1 MPTIKTTF
9 IVLASLSVVAGI
21 ATGFA
26 MIKSRSASEEQTAAY
41 DNRYLSYLLAD
52 ELRQSSDDLTRLG
65 RTYVATGDASYKQ
78 QYLDIISIRN
88 GKKPRP
94 QAYHRIY
101 WDFVAGGNTKPR
113 PDETAVSLLTL
124 MKRQG
129 FTDVELK
136 ELEEAQNKSDGLVA
150 LEVEAMNLVE
160 GKDKHGKALAAPDR
174 ARAIELLQSKQ
185 YHQFKS
191 QIMVPIDRFFV
202 MLDERTQSR
211 IDEASWNAVLWRTVS
226 LTCLAMLVAL
236 VLVLCAYIYRFVVR
250 SLSKFQETTNALCA
264 GNFEVHVEET
274 NRHDEIG
281 NIARSMVEFR
291 DGLKRAKDL
300 QATEEAERQA
310 KDRRA
315 TLLDGLVKRFEQTMQ
330 QIVGTVST
338 ASIELEA
345 TATTLTKTADH
356 TRKLAG
362 IVTDAS
368 EDASANVQSVAAAT
382 DELTASINEIGR
394 QMQESTRIA
403 AAAVDQAR
411 ATDER
416 INALSEDAT
425 RIGDVVKLIT
435 TIAEQTNLLALNATI
450 EAARAGEAG
459 RGFAVVAQEVK
470 ELAAQTAKA
479 TGEIGGQIASIQN
492 ATGASVLAIKQ
503 VGDTISQISSIA
515 TAIAAA
521 VEEQG
526 AATTE
531 IARNVQRASDGTRQ
545 VADSITQVSS
555 GAQETGAASS
565 QVLTSAQ
572 SIAAERNRLQAEVAR
587 FLDEVRAA

>member
-1 MPTIKTTF
+1 MPTIKTAFT
-9 IVLASLSVVAGI
+9 ILSGLSVVAGL
-21 ATGFA
+21 ATAFSTFE
-26 MIKSRSASEEQTAAY
+26 SRGASEEQAAAY
-41 DNRYLSYLLAD
+41 DNRYRSYLLAD

-65 RTYVATGDASYKQ
+65 RTYVVTGDASYKQ
-78 QYLDIISIRN
+78 QYLDILSIRN
-88 GKKPRP
+88 GEKPRP

-101 WDFVAGGNTKPR
+101 WDFVAGGNSKPR

-129 FTDVELK
+129 FTDAELDQ
-136 ELEEAQNKSDGLVA
+136 LEEAQKKSDGLVG

-160 GKDKHGKALAAPDR
+160 GKDKNGKALAAPDS
-174 ARAIELLQSKQ
+174 ARAIDLLHSRQ

-211 IDEASWNAVLWRTVS
+211 IDQASSRATLWRAIS
-226 LTCLAMLVAL
+226 LISLGMLVTL
-236 VLVLCAYIYRFVVR
+236 VLTLCTYIYRLVIR
-250 SLSKFQETTNALCA
+250 SLAAFEATTKALSA
-264 GNFEVHVEET
+264 GDFDVTVEET
-274 NRHDEIG
+274 DRRDEIG

-291 DGLKRAKDL
+291 NGLKQAQEL
-300 QATEEAERQA
+300 QGAEEAGREA

-315 TLLDGLVKRFEQTMQ
+315 SHLDGLVRRFEKTME
-330 QIVGTVST
+330 QIVGTVSA
-338 ASIELEA
+338 ASTELEA

-362 IVTDAS
+362 VVTDAS
-368 EDASANVQSVAAAT
+368 EDASTNVQSVASAT
-382 DELTASINEIGR
+382 DQLTASINEIGR

-416 INALSEDAT
+416 INALSEDAN

-492 ATGASVLAIKQ
+492 TTGASVIAIKQ
-503 VGDTISQISSIA
+503 ISQTISQISSIA

-526 AATTE
+526 AATSE
-531 IARNVQRASDGTRQ
+531 IARNVQRASEGTRQ
-545 VADSITQVSS
+545 VAGSITQVNS
-555 GAQETGAASS
+555 GAQETGAAST

-572 SIAAERNRLQAEVAR
+572 SLAAESSRLQVEVAK

>member
-1 MPTIKTTF
+1 MSTIKKTF
-9 IVLASLSVVAGI
+9 IVLSSLSVVAGL
-21 ATGFA
+21 ATAFA
-26 MIKSRSASEEQTAAY
+26 MIRSRSASEDQAAAY
-41 DNRYLSYLLAD
+41 NNRYQSYLLAD

-65 RTYVATGDASYKQ
+65 RTYVVTGDPSYKQ
-78 QYLDIISIRN
+78 QYLDILAIRN
-88 GKKPRP
+88 GEKPRP

-101 WDFVAGGNTKPR
+101 WDFVAGGISKPR
-113 PDETAVSLLTL
+113 PDGVAVSLLPL

-129 FTDVELK
+129 FTDAEFK
-136 ELEEAQNKSDGLVA
+136 QLEEAQKRSDGLVG

-160 GKDKHGKALAAPDR
+160 GKDKNGKTLAAPDR
-174 ARAIELLQSKQ
+174 ARAIELLHSKQ

-202 MLDERTQSR
+202 MLDERTQSS
-211 IDEASWNAVLWRTVS
+211 IDEASARATLWRAILFIS
-226 LTCLAMLVAL
+226 LGAL
-236 VLVLCAYIYRFVVR
+236 VILVLMLCAYIYRVVVSGVASFER
-250 SLSKFQETTNALCA
+250 TTKALTA
-264 GNFEVHVEET
+264 GNFEIRVEQT
-274 NRHDEIG
+274 DRSDEIG
-281 NIARSMVEFR
+281 SIARSMVEFR
-291 DGLKRAKDL
+291 DGLKRAREL
-300 QATEEAERQA
+300 QATEEAEREK
-310 KDRRA
+310 KDSRA
-315 TLLDGLVKRFEQTMQ
+315 AVLDGLVRRFEQTMQ

-338 ASIELEA
+338 ASVELEA

-356 TRKLAG
+356 TQKLAG
-362 IVTDAS
+362 IVTEAS
-368 EDASANVQSVAAAT
+368 GDASANVQSVASAT
-382 DELTASINEIGR
+382 DELTASVIEISR
-394 QMQESTRIA
+394 QMQASTRIA

-416 INALSEDAT
+416 INALSEDAS

-479 TGEIGGQIASIQN
+479 TGEIGGQIASIQD
-492 ATGASVLAIKQ
+492 ATTASVVAIKQ
-503 VGDTISQISSIA
+503 IGDTISQISSIA
-515 TAIAAA
+515 TTIAAA

-531 IARNVQRASDGTRQ
+531 IARNVQRASEGTRQ
-545 VADSITQVSS
+545 VAGSITQVNS

-565 QVLTSAQ
+565 QVLTSAR
-572 SIAAERNRLQAEVAR
+572 SLSAESTRLQAEVAK

>member
-41 DNRYLSYLLAD
+41 DNRYRSYLLAD

-160 GKDKHGKALAAPDR
+160 GKDKNGKALAAPDR

-226 LTCLAMLVAL
+226 LICLATLVAL

-338 ASIELEA
+338 ASVELEA

-545 VADSITQVSS
+545 VADSITQVNS

>member
-1 MPTIKTTF
+1 MSTIKKTF
-9 IVLASLSVVAGI
+9 IVLSSLSVVAGL
-21 ATGFA
+21 ATAFA
-26 MIKSRSASEEQTAAY
+26 MIRSRSASEDQAAAY
-41 DNRYLSYLLAD
+41 NNRYQSYLLAD

-65 RTYVATGDASYKQ
+65 RTYVVTGDPSYKQ
-78 QYLDIISIRN
+78 QYLDILAIRN
-88 GKKPRP
+88 GEKPRP

-101 WDFVAGGNTKPR
+101 WDFVAGGISKPR
-113 PDETAVSLLTL
+113 PDGVAVSLLTL

-129 FTDVELK
+129 FTDAEFK
-136 ELEEAQNKSDGLVA
+136 QLEEAQKRSDGLVG

-160 GKDKHGKALAAPDR
+160 GKDKNGKTLAAPDR
-174 ARAIELLQSKQ
+174 ARAIELLHSKQ

-202 MLDERTQSR
+202 MLDERTQSS
-211 IDEASWNAVLWRTVS
+211 IDEASARATLWRAILFIS
-226 LTCLAMLVAL
+226 LGAL
-236 VLVLCAYIYRFVVR
+236 VILVLMLCAYIYRVVVSGVASFER
-250 SLSKFQETTNALCA
+250 TTKALTA
-264 GNFEVHVEET
+264 GNFEIRVEQT
-274 NRHDEIG
+274 DRSDEIG
-281 NIARSMVEFR
+281 SIARSMVEFR
-291 DGLKRAKDL
+291 DGLKRAREL
-300 QATEEAERQA
+300 QATEEAEREK
-310 KDRRA
+310 KDSRA
-315 TLLDGLVKRFEQTMQ
+315 AVLDGLVRRFEQTMQ

-338 ASIELEA
+338 ASVELEA

-356 TRKLAG
+356 TQKLAG
-362 IVTDAS
+362 IVTEAS
-368 EDASANVQSVAAAT
+368 GDASANVQSVASAT
-382 DELTASINEIGR
+382 DELTASVIEISR
-394 QMQESTRIA
+394 QMQASTRIA

-416 INALSEDAT
+416 INALSEDAS

-479 TGEIGGQIASIQN
+479 TGEIGGQIASIQD
-492 ATGASVLAIKQ
+492 ATTASVVAIKQ
-503 VGDTISQISSIA
+503 IGDTISQISSIA
-515 TAIAAA
+515 TTIAAA

-531 IARNVQRASDGTRQ
+531 IARNVQRASEGTRQ
-545 VADSITQVSS
+545 VAGSITQVNS

-565 QVLTSAQ
+565 QVLTSAR
-572 SIAAERNRLQAEVAR
+572 SLSAESTRLQAEVAK

>member
-9 IVLASLSVVAGI
+9 TVLTCLSIIAGL
-21 ATGFA
+21 ATAFA
-26 MIKSRSASEEQTAAY
+26 TLKSRSASEEEAAAY
-41 DNRYLSYLLAD
+41 DNRYRSYLLAD

-65 RTYVATGDASYKQ
+65 RTYVVTGDASYKQ
-78 QYLDIISIRN
+78 QYLDILSIRN
-88 GKKPRP
+88 GEKPRP

-101 WDFVAGGNTKPR
+101 WDFVAGGNAKPR
-113 PDETAVSLLTL
+113 PDETAVSLQEL

-129 FTDVELK
+129 FTDAEFK
-136 ELEEAQNKSDGLVA
+136 ELDEAQKKSDGLVG

-160 GKDKHGKALAAPDR
+160 GKDKNGKPLAAPDR
-174 ARAIELLQSKQ
+174 SRAIELMHSKE
-185 YHQFKS
+185 YHQYKS

-202 MLDERTQSR
+202 MLEERTQSR
-211 IDEASWNAVLWRTVS
+211 IDEASSRAALWRTVS
-226 LTCLAMLVAL
+226 LISLGTLVIL
-236 VLVLCAYIYRFVVR
+236 VLMLCAYTYRFVVR
-250 SLSKFQETTNALCA
+250 SLSTFQKTTQALSA
-264 GNFEVHVEET
+264 GNFEVDVEET
-274 NRHDEIG
+274 DRQDEIG
-281 NIARSMVEFR
+281 DIARSMVEFR
-291 DGLKRAKDL
+291 DGLKRAKEL
-300 QATEEAERQA
+300 QATEEAEREA

-315 TLLDGLVKRFEQTMQ
+315 NLLDGLVKRFEKTMQ
-330 QIVGTVST
+330 QIVGTVSA
-338 ASIELEA
+338 ASTELEA

-356 TRKLAG
+356 TQKLAG

-368 EDASANVQSVAAAT
+368 GDASANVQSVAAAT

-403 AAAVDQAR
+403 AAAVEQAR

-416 INALSEDAT
+416 IHALSEDAN

-492 ATGASVLAIKQ
+492 ATSASVLAIKQ
-503 VGDTISQISSIA
+503 IGDTISQVSSIA
-515 TAIAAA
+515 TTIAAA

-526 AATTE
+526 AATNE
-531 IARNVQRASDGTRQ
+531 IARNVQRASEGTRQ
-545 VADSITQVSS
+545 VAGSITDVNA

-572 SIAAERNRLQAEVAR
+572 SLAAESNRLQTEVAN
-587 FLDEVRAA
+587 FLQEVRAA

>member
-1 MPTIKTTF
+1 
-9 IVLASLSVVAGI
+9 
-21 ATGFA
+21 
-26 MIKSRSASEEQTAAY
+26 MIESHSASEEQAAAY
-41 DNRYLSYLLAD
+41 ENRYRSYLLAD

-65 RTYVATGDASYKQ
+65 RTYVVTGDPSYKQ

-88 GKKPRP
+88 GEKPRP
-94 QAYHRIY
+94 QAYNRIY
-101 WDFVAGGNTKPR
+101 WDFVDGGNLKPR
-113 PDETAVSLLTL
+113 PDGETVPLLTL

-129 FTDVELK
+129 FTDAEFNELK
-136 ELEEAQNKSDGLVA
+136 EAQKRSDGLVG

-160 GKDKHGKALAAPDR
+160 GKDKNGKPLAAPDR
-174 ARAIELLQSKQ
+174 ARAIQLLHSKQ
-185 YHQFKS
+185 YHQFKA

-211 IDEASWNAVLWRTVS
+211 IDEASSRATFWRTIS
-226 LTCLAMLVAL
+226 LISLGTLIAL
-236 VLVLCAYIYRFVVR
+236 VLMLCAYIDRFVIR
-250 SLSKFQETTNALCA
+250 SLSTFQDTTKALSA

-274 NRHDEIG
+274 DRHDEIG
-281 NIARSMVEFR
+281 SIARSMVEFR
-291 DGLKRAKDL
+291 NGLKRAKEL
-300 QATEEAERQA
+300 QVAEETARDA
-310 KDRRA
+310 KDHRA
-315 TLLDGLVKRFEQTMQ
+315 SSLDGLVKRFEKTVQ
-330 QIVGTVST
+330 QIVGTVSA
-338 ASIELEA
+338 ASTELEA
-345 TATTLTKTADH
+345 TATTLTRTADH
-356 TRKLAG
+356 TQKLAG
-362 IVTDAS
+362 VVTDAS
-368 EDASANVQSVAAAT
+368 DDASTNVQSVASAT
-382 DELTASINEIGR
+382 DQLTASINEIGR

-416 INALSEDAT
+416 INALSEDAN

-450 EAARAGEAG
+450 EAARAGETG

-479 TGEIGGQIASIQN
+479 TGEIGDQIASIQS

-503 VGDTISQISSIA
+503 IVNTISQISNIA
-515 TAIAAA
+515 TTIAAA

-531 IARNVQRASDGTRQ
+531 IARNVQLASEGTRQ
-545 VADSITQVSS
+545 VAGSITQVKS

-572 SIAAERNRLQAEVAR
+572 SLAAESSRLQAEVVK
-587 FLDEVRAA
+587 FLEEVRAA